1 VKDTPTPDRPRE
13 KLDRIGSSGLGD
25 NELLAIV
32 LGQGSRHA
40 TVLSTANDVLDAV
53 GGLRG
58 LGRAA
63 LGDLRRIRGIGPV
76 RAAQI
81 IAAIELGRRT
91 VATGAS
97 ERPRLNHPAALAAYL
112 LPLYGARTLEH
123 FGIVM
128 LDTRHRLI
136 RTSVL
141 SVGSL
146 DTNGDTNSFNWTFG
160 TFAVTQAFA
169 PVLAKNGGGAIANLN
184 SVASFVSFPILATY
198 SASKAATHSLT
209 QVTRAMLRG
218 QNTQVFGVYPGPIDT
233 RMGEALT
240 IEKASPADAARAIVA
255 GIIAGDEE
263 IFPDTMSQGT
273 GPAFFANP
281 KGLERQVAGRP
292 AVA

>member
-1 VKDTPTPDRPRE
+1 VKDTPASDRPRE

-58 LGRAA
+58 LGRTA

-91 VATGAS
+91 VATVAS

-112 LPLYGARTLEH
+112 LPLYGARTVEH

-146 DTNGDTNSFNWTFG
+146 DSTIVHPREVFREAAAASAAAIVLFHNHPSGDPTPSEEDLAITRRLLEAG
-160 TFAVTQAFA
+160 RIIGID
-169 PVLAKNGGGAIANLN
+169 VLDHVIVARE
-184 SVASFVSFPILATY
+184 SYASFKERRL
-198 SASKAATHSLT
+198 
-209 QVTRAMLRG
+209 LRG
-218 QNTQVFGVYPGPIDT
+218 
-233 RMGEALT
+233 
-240 IEKASPADAARAIVA
+240 
-255 GIIAGDEE
+255 
-263 IFPDTMSQGT
+263 
-273 GPAFFANP
+273 
-281 KGLERQVAGRP
+281 
-292 AVA
+292 